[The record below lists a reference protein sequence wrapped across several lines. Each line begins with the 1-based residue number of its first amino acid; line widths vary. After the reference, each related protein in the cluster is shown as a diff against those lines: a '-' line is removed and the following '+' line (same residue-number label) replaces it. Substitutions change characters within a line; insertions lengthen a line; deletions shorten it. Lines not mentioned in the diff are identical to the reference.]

1 MLEPEI
7 IINKLESEG
16 IDKSLASGINFETEE
31 ALNSWVGVAKTFVEK
46 PKSIENYTVEELEAL
61 LKDPQPK
68 AKGLQRL
75 MDRERTRIKD
85 KLGKQDPP
93 KDAPAES
100 DEAKALRERLE
111 ALEAGINQSKETI
124 AAEKRNAFIEKQV
137 AGLDPLEVTLMKN
150 AIPKDATEAEIT
162 KQISDYKN
170 LQAKRGLKGYVTAGD
185 GDKKAGE
192 LPADFKSAMSNFVS
206 SKTKK

>member
-1 MLEPEI
+1 MLEQETI
-7 IINKLESEG
+7 ISKLESEG

-46 PKSIENYTVEELEAL
+46 PKSIEDYTAEELEAL
-61 LKDPQPK
+61 LKEPQPK
-68 AKGLQRL
+68 AKGLQSL

-85 KLGKQDPP
+85 KFGKPVEKP
-93 KDAPAES
+93 APAES

-111 ALEAGINQSKETI
+111 ALEAGINQSKEQI

>member
-1 MLEPEI
+1 MLEQEI
-7 IINKLESEG
+7 IISKLESEG

-46 PKSIENYTVEELEAL
+46 PKSIENYTAEELEAL
-61 LKDPQPK
+61 LKEPQPK
-68 AKGLQRL
+68 AKGLQSL
-75 MDRERTRIKD
+75 MDRERTRIKE
-85 KLGKQDPP
+85 KLGKQETP
-93 KDAPAES
+93 KPAPAES
-100 DEAKALRERLE
+100 ELRERLE
-111 ALEAGINQSKETI
+111 ALEAGINQSKEQI

>member
-46 PKSIENYTVEELEAL
+46 PKSIENYTAEELEAL
-61 LKDPQPK
+61 LKEPQPK
-68 AKGLQRL
+68 AKGLQSL
-75 MDRERTRIKD
+75 MDRERTRIKE
-85 KLGKQDPP
+85 KLGKQEPP
-93 KDAPAES
+93 KAAPAES

-111 ALEAGINQSKETI
+111 ALEAGINKSNETI
-124 AAEKRNAFIEKQV
+124 ATEKRNAFIEKQV

-162 KQISDYKN
+162 KQISDYLN
-170 LQAKRGLKGYVTAGD
+170 LQAKRGLKSYVTSESAG
-185 GDKKAGE
+185 KKTGE
-192 LPADFKSAMSNFVS
+192 DPYMDESVKRILEKR
-206 SKTKK
+206 SKK